1 VPKDTSGSRA
11 IVKDRFIFIAAALES
26 IELIQ
31 SYTAGYDL
39 PGFLEDRKTQDAVI
53 RNLEIIGQA
62 LKDFGVEQLL
72 TVQPT
77 IPWREI
83 AGMRNVLAHEYLG
96 VDAVMVWETVQINL
110 EPLRQALEKMMAQ
123 NE

>member
-1 VPKDTSGSRA
+1 M
-11 IVKDRFIFIAAALES
+11 KDRFVFIAAALES

-31 SYTAGYDL
+31 SYTEDYDL
-39 PGFLEDRKTQDAVI
+39 SGFLADRKTQDAVV

-62 LKDFGVEQLL
+62 LKDFGVEALL
-72 TVQPT
+72 AEQPN

-96 VDAVMVWETVQINL
+96 VDPVMVWETVCTQL
-110 EPLRQALEKMMAQ
+110 EYLKQALETII
-123 NE
+123 E